1 MLLGERK
8 AGAAGQARDLG
19 LREFNSRSVHPSCV
33 GELRDEGVGG
43 MPHERSLAF
52 VSLILALSLIS
63 PSHAPRTDPQTG
75 RVRILFLG
83 EVAGDNALFL
93 GWIATDPQFVLTR
106 VPLSIEHISMA
117 EALRFARI
125 YLPRSQEDLAT
136 RYDVTVF
143 EDFTPVVIPTHV
155 FDWIQSSIS
164 EGMGIALI
172 ELVNWVGIGN
182 DIDKWIA
189 LDFYRVFPAEVVLN
203 DVGAQFGRTYY
214 KVLNHNG
221 PLDLPG
227 VESVPL
233 NRGHH
238 GDMIPRPGSTTEAIW
253 SGRQTPCMV
262 TSTYGDGHA
271 LHLGHGWD
279 NIPDEPR
286 YHYAYMIDYI
296 FNQLFYIADLPYPE
310 DLPLVHRI
318 RTMFVSF
325 EDRRKGTMG
334 VVDFVERF
342 GANAVEALQLLDS
355 TEVGHQRANS
365 MYLSGRYEEASDA
378 LDGLLDQ
385 FTKIDQE
392 LMRAKDRALLWVYTI
407 EWVSVLAVT
416 MVCGSV
422 LWILMVRRRL
432 YREVYVTRAS

>member
-1 MLLGERK
+1 LRQ
-8 AGAAGQARDLG
+8 GAPDGS
-19 LREFNSRSVHPSCV
+19 LRA
-33 GELRDEGVGG
+33 
-43 MPHERSLAF
+43 MPAKRPLAF
-52 VSLILALSLIS
+52 LPLIIALSCINAS
-63 PSHAPRTDPQTG
+63 CAPRTDPHTG

-83 EVAGDNALFL
+83 EVASDNALFL

-106 VPLSIEHISMA
+106 VPLSIEHISID

-125 YLPRSQEDLAT
+125 YLPRSEGDLST
-136 RYDVTVF
+136 RYDVTVL
-143 EDFTPVVIPTHV
+143 EDFTPVVIPTPA
-155 FDWIQSSIS
+155 FDWIQSCIS
-164 EGMGIALI
+164 RGMGIALI

-182 DIDKWIA
+182 DIDKWMA
-189 LDFYRVFPAEVVLN
+189 LDFYRVFPAEVALN

-214 KVLNHNG
+214 KVLNPNG

-262 TSTYGDGHA
+262 TSTYGEGHA

-279 NIPDEPR
+279 NIPDDPR
-286 YHYAYMIDYI
+286 YHYTYLIDYI
-296 FNQLFYIADLPYPE
+296 FNQLFYIADLPYPQ
-310 DLPLVHRI
+310 DLALVHRV
-318 RTMFVSF
+318 RAMFVSF
-325 EDRRKGTMG
+325 EDRRKGTLG

-342 GANAVEALQLLDS
+342 GANAARALELLDS
-355 TEVGHQRANS
+355 TEAGRQSANS
-365 MYLSGRYEEASDA
+365 MYLTGRYEEASEA
-378 LDGLLDQ
+378 LDELLDQ
-385 FTKIDQE
+385 FSEIDQE
-392 LMRAKDRALLWVYTI
+392 LMRAKERALLWVYAI
-407 EWVSVLAVT
+407 EWVSVLGVS

>member
-1 MLLGERK
+1 LLLGERK

-33 GELRDEGVGG
+33 GELEMGDWA
-43 MPHERSLAF
+43 MPDRLSLAF
-52 VSLILALSLIS
+52 MLLILAFSS
-63 PSHAPRTDPQTG
+63 MDASSAPRTDPQTG
-75 RVRILFLG
+75 RVRVLFLG
-83 EVAGDNALFL
+83 EVASDNALFL
-93 GWIATDPQFVLTR
+93 GWIATDPQFVMTR
-106 VPLSIEHISMA
+106 VPLSTEHISMT

-125 YLPRSQEDLAT
+125 YLPRSEEALWT

-143 EDFTPVVIPTHV
+143 EDFTPVVIPASL
-155 FDWIQSSIS
+155 FEWIQSSAS
-164 EGMGIALI
+164 RGMGIELI

-182 DIDKWIA
+182 DIERWMA

-214 KVLNHNG
+214 KVLNPDG
-221 PLDLPG
+221 PLSLPG
-227 VESVPL
+227 IESVPL

-262 TSTYGDGHA
+262 TSTYGEGRT

-286 YHYAYMIDYI
+286 VHYEFLIDYI
-296 FNQLFYIADLPYPE
+296 FNQLFYIAELAYPE

-325 EDRRKGTMG
+325 EDRRRGTLG

-342 GANAVEALQLLDS
+342 GANPTKALQLLDS
-355 TEVGHQRANS
+355 AELGLQSASS
-365 MYLSGRYEEASDA
+365 MYLSGRYEEAADT
-378 LDGLLDQ
+378 LDDLLDQ
-385 FTKIDQE
+385 FPGIDEE
-392 LMRAKDRALLWVYTI
+392 LMRSKSRALLWVYAV
-407 EWVSVLAVT
+407 EWISVLGVS
-416 MVCGSV
+416 MVCGSS

-432 YREVYVTRAS
+432 YRGVSVTRAF